1 MRPDV
6 ACHAGRQAEGELQV
20 AACQARPAGTGAAGA
35 SAVTVTVA
43 QVLVAVSTGATAPA
57 EPAQPLQSPVV
68 RLKLR
73 WWFPGGAKSESE
85 GASDRNVGYGSN
97 FGSGTGGE

>member
-1 MRPDV
+1 ML
-6 ACHAGRQAEGELQV
+6 HAMLGDKRRANFKLQP
-20 AACQARPAGTGAAGA
+20 ARPGLAGTGAAGA